1 MAGLLMEAK
10 KAEPQTV
17 GFDQVLR
24 RTGEVLA
31 EVERA
36 VVGKRSFL
44 EKIWCALLADGH
56 VLIEDMP
63 GLAKTLAARSFSEV
77 LGLSFKRIQFTPD
90 LLPADITGGYVFNR
104 QRGAFDLVR
113 GPIFANLVLGDEIN
127 RAPAKTQAAM
137 LEAMEER
144 QVTLEGETQPLP
156 QPFIVL
162 ATQNPIEYEGTFPL
176 PEAQLDRFM
185 IRLSVGYPAAED
197 ELEVLKRRWERRQ
210 DRIPLRRITDAGELM
225 AMRAAVESVYVE
237 PDVARYMV
245 ALVQASRT
253 TYHVA
258 VGASPRASLALL
270 KLSRARAAM
279 EGRGYVIP
287 DDVKFIAREVIIH
300 RLLLK
305 PDLWARGTRVEEVV
319 ETVIQSVRVPKV
331 ET

>member
-1 MAGLLMEAK
+1 MNPPALTLEQVSQKTLLILDEMEK
-10 KAEPQTV
+10 
-17 GFDQVLR
+17 
-24 RTGEVLA
+24 
-31 EVERA
+31 A
-36 VVGKRSFL
+36 VVGKRAFL
-44 EKIWCALLADGH
+44 EKIFCAILADGH
-56 VLIEDMP
+56 VLIEDLP
-63 GLAKTLAARSFSEV
+63 GLAKTLTARSFSVV
-77 LGLSFKRIQFTPD
+77 LGLTFKRIQFTPD

-104 QRGAFDLVR
+104 QRGSFELVQ

-144 QVTLEGETQPLP
+144 QVTLEGETLRLP

-185 IRLSVGYPAAED
+185 VRLSVGYPSADE
-197 ELEVLKRRWERRQ
+197 ELEVLRRRWERKE
-210 DRIPLRRITDAGELM
+210 DEIPLTPLTDAGELQ
-225 AMRAAVESVYVE
+225 AMRKAVESVYID

-245 ALVQASRT
+245 ALVHATRVESQ
-253 TYHVA
+253 VA

-270 KLSRARAAM
+270 KMSRARAAM

-287 DDVKFIAREVIIH
+287 DDVKFIAREVMTH

-305 PDLWARGTRVEEVV
+305 PDRWAIGMTVKSVV
-319 ETVIQSVRVPKV
+319 ESIVDNVPVPKLD
-331 ET
+331 

>member
-1 MAGLLMEAK
+1 MTS
-10 KAEPQTV
+10 PTITI
-17 GFDQVLR
+17 DQVSR
-24 RTGEVLA
+24 KGREILA
-31 EVERA
+31 EMEKA
-36 VVGKRSFL
+36 IVGKHSFL
-44 EKIWCALLADGH
+44 EKVFCAVLADGH
-56 VLIEDMP
+56 VLIEDLP
-63 GLAKTLAARSFSEV
+63 GLAKTLTARSFSVV
-77 LGLSFKRIQFTPD
+77 LGLTFKRIQFTPD

-104 QRGAFDLVR
+104 QRGTFELVQ

-144 QVTLEGETQPLP
+144 QVTLEGETFRLP

-185 IRLSVGYPAAED
+185 VRLSVGYPSAEE
-197 ELEVLKRRWERRQ
+197 ELEVLKRRWERREDEINLQ
-210 DRIPLRRITDAGELM
+210 RITDMDELN
-225 AMRAAVESVYVE
+225 AMRKVVESVYID

-245 ALVQASRT
+245 ALAHTSRT
-253 TYHVA
+253 DPHVA

-279 EGRGYVIP
+279 ERRDYVIP
-287 DDVKFIAREVIIH
+287 DDVKFIAREVLIH

-305 PDLWARGTRVEEVV
+305 PDQWAIGMTVTNVV
-319 ETVIQSVRVPKV
+319 ENIVGKVPVPKV
-331 ET
+331 EGS